1 MGPGVRLRRRLFVA
15 PQRDRLATV
24 DGRGGHN
31 SFNVGWAN
39 TSEKVCASGAVA
51 CLVAVLA
58 TISSGG
64 CSSSS
69 AKSVDAAREGG
80 GDAGSIVAARPY
92 NFKLP
97 SGYDR
102 NNATPLVIDLHGYA
116 VSGVGQEGYF
126 QFGAIADEQT
136 FLYAYPDGTLDLK
149 NNRFWN
155 ADDACC
161 NFFAGVVDDVAY
173 LNAMIDDISTRYNVD
188 PKRIFIVGHSNGA
201 FMSHRL
207 ACDLSDRVAAIAS
220 LAGATWNDASKCN
233 PSNHV
238 SVLDVHGDADTVIN
252 YGGGSVPADL
262 FAPGDPPETQP
273 PYPSEA
279 ETMATWAAKNGCTD
293 DLTPN
298 VLTLDLDTML
308 AGAETSESA
317 YAGCPTGVDVE
328 LWTIHGGSHVP
339 SLASPTWAESIYAFL
354 KAHPKP

>member
-1 MGPGVRLRRRLFVA
+1 MASEESTADPMGPGVRLRRRLFVA

-173 LNAMIDDISTRYNVD
+173 LNAMIDDISTRFNVD

-207 ACDLSDRVAAIAS
+207 ARPVGPRRGDREPRRRNVERRFEVQPLESRLGARRARRRRHSDQLRWRISPCGPVRT
-220 LAGATWNDASKCN
+220 GG
-233 PSNHV
+233 PS
-238 SVLDVHGDADTVIN
+238 GDAT
-252 YGGGSVPADL
+252 SVP
-262 FAPGDPPETQP
+262 FGSGDDGDVGSQKWM
-273 PYPSEA
+273 YRRSDA
-279 ETMATWAAKNGCTD
+279 ERAHARPRHDAR
-293 DLTPN
+293 
-298 VLTLDLDTML
+298 
-308 AGAETSESA
+308 
-317 YAGCPTGVDVE
+317 
-328 LWTIHGGSHVP
+328 GSRD
-339 SLASPTWAESIYAFL
+339 E
-354 KAHPKP
+354 